1 MRRSPLALA
10 ILASAMFAPPHAQ
23 ASAPAVVPAPGVHRT
38 HVDIGTILDL
48 SGPLAAQ
55 GRAIENGLRLAFSE
69 INAKGGV
76 NGRKLVLLVKDSA
89 FSAQKA
95 RLAAQ
100 ALIHHGIFALL
111 CPNGTPPVVA
121 SMPLVLD
128 HGILDLFAF
137 VPAHADYTRP
147 RRLVFSLEVPVAAQA
162 EIGLKALLNE
172 RGELKVGVLYSEDS
186 LGQAVLA
193 GVSREM
199 GRRAMPLVAAIPYT
213 EGNSDLRAPLAQL
226 RQAGAELVVLGS
238 VPQEAMLAL
247 HEAHRAGWH
256 PVFFCPACYM
266 PEAAT
271 IGGRAA
277 DGLYAFAATPIPYPN
292 GDAPPIAAWAHRYA
306 RRFHAVATPEA
317 LQAYLDAKLFA
328 VALAHTGIN
337 PTPLHF
343 ADVLE
348 ALPPWHD
355 PVLGGPVAKFSAT
368 DHLGLHSGWLAEIE
382 NRRWRMIGPLHTLTS
397 RQQPSKPAQ

>member
-1 MRRSPLALA
+1 MRCSPLALA
-10 ILASAMFAPPHAQ
+10 IIASAMFVQSHAQ
-23 ASAPAVVPAPGVHRT
+23 ASALAVVPAPGVHRT
-38 HVDIGTILDL
+38 HIDVGTILDL

-55 GRAIENGLRLAFSE
+55 GRAIENGLKLAFSE
-69 INAKGGV
+69 INARGGV
-76 NGRKLVLLVKDSA
+76 NGRKIVLLVKDSA
-89 FSAQKA
+89 FSPQKA
-95 RLAAQ
+95 RTAAQ

-111 CPNGTPPVVA
+111 CANGTPPVVA
-121 SMPLVLD
+121 SMPLILD

-172 RGELKVGVLYSEDS
+172 RGDLKVGVLYSEDS
-186 LGQAVLA
+186 LGQAVLT
-193 GVSREM
+193 GVSRELA
-199 GRRAMPLVAAIPYT
+199 RRGQPLVAALPYK
-213 EGNSDLRAPLAQL
+213 EGSSDLRAPLIQL
-226 RQAGAELVVLGS
+226 RRAGAELVVLGS

-247 HEAHRAGWH
+247 HEAHRASWR

-271 IGGRAA
+271 LGGRDA

-292 GDAPPIAAWAHRYA
+292 GDAPQIAAWAHRYA

-317 LQAYLDAKLFA
+317 LQAYLDANLFA
-328 VALAHTGIN
+328 VALQHTGMN

-343 ADVLE
+343 ADVLVS
-348 ALPPWHD
+348 LPPWRD
-355 PVLGGPVAKFSAT
+355 PVLGGPAAKFSAS

-382 NRRWRMIGPLHTLTS
+382 NRRWRMIGSLHTLTPS
-397 RQQPSKPAQ
+397 QQP

>member
-10 ILASAMFAPPHAQ
+10 LLASAMLAPPRAL
-23 ASAPAVVPAPGVHRT
+23 AAAPAVVPAPGVHRT
-38 HVDIGTILDL
+38 HIDIGTILDL

-55 GRAIENGLRLAFSE
+55 GRAIENGLRLAFSR
-69 INAKGGV
+69 INARGGV

-95 RLAAQ
+95 QVAAQ

-111 CPNGTPPVVA
+111 CANGTPPVVA
-121 SMPLVLD
+121 SMPLILA

-172 RGELKVGVLYSEDS
+172 RGDLKVGVLYSEDS

-193 GVSREM
+193 GVSRELA
-199 GRRAMPLVAAIPYT
+199 RRGQPLVAAAPYK
-213 EGNSDLRAPLAQL
+213 EGRSDLRPQLAQL
-226 RQAGAELVVLGS
+226 HRAGAELVVLGS
-238 VPQEAMLAL
+238 VPQDAMLVL
-247 HEAHRAGWH
+247 REAHRAAWR

-271 IGGRAA
+271 IGGRAV

-292 GDAPPIAAWAHRYA
+292 DDAPPIAAWAHRYA

-328 VALAHTGIN
+328 DALAHTGTH

-348 ALPPWHD
+348 SLPPWHD
-355 PVLGGPVAKFSAT
+355 PVIGGPEAKFSAT

-382 NRRWRMIGPLHTLTS
+382 NRRWRMIGPLQTLT
-397 RQQPSKPAQ
+397 RRKPAAKPAQ

>member
-10 ILASAMFAPPHAQ
+10 IIVSAMVAQPRAQ
-23 ASAPAVVPAPGVHRT
+23 AARLAVVPAPGVHRT
-38 HVDIGTILDL
+38 HIDVGTILDL

-55 GRAIENGLRLAFSE
+55 GRAIENGLKLAFNG
-69 INAKGGV
+69 INARGGV
-76 NGRKLVLLVKDSA
+76 NGRKIVLLVKDSA
-89 FSAQKA
+89 FSPQKA
-95 RLAAQ
+95 RTAAQ

-121 SMPLVLD
+121 SMPLILD

-137 VPAHADYTRP
+137 VPAHADYTRQ

-172 RGELKVGVLYSEDS
+172 RGDLKVGVLYSEDS

-193 GVSREM
+193 GVSRELA
-199 GRRAMPLVAAIPYT
+199 RRGHALVAAVPYK
-213 EGNSDLRAPLAQL
+213 EGSSDLRAPVLQL
-226 RQAGAELVVLGS
+226 RRAGAELVVLGS
-238 VPQEAMLAL
+238 VPQEAMFAL
-247 HEAHRAGWH
+247 HEAHRASWH

-266 PEAAT
+266 SEAAT
-271 IGGRAA
+271 LGGRAA

-292 GDAPPIAAWAHRYA
+292 GDAPQIAAWAHRYA

-328 VALAHTGIN
+328 VTLLHTGVN

-355 PVLGGPVAKFSAT
+355 PVLGGPAAKFSAS

-382 NRRWRMIGPLHTLTS
+382 NRRWRLIGPLHTLTPP
-397 RQQPSKPAQ
+397 RQPSKTDQ